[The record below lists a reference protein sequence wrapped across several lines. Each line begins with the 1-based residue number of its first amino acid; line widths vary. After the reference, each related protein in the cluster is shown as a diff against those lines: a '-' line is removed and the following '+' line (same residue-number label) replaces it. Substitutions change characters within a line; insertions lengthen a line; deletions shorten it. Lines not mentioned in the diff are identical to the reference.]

1 MRQILKII
9 KMLRPYWRFIFQ
21 SLFVGIMVM
30 FLQIPGPYITK
41 VLIDDVYPHKDYTLL
56 TFILILGAV
65 LSTGLGFTN
74 LLSTYFAR
82 YVGVNMGLDFKSRFY
97 SPHTIA
103 GLQFFRQSAD
113 GRNSVSIQRY
123 G

>member
-21 SLFVGIMVM
+21 SLLVGIMVM

-65 LSTGLGFTN
+65 LSTGLGFTGSVKHLFWSLCGCQHDTGFQIPI
-74 LLSTYFAR
+74 LLPCA
-82 YVGVNMGLDFKSRFY
+82 
-97 SPHTIA
+97 IA
-103 GLQFFRQSAD
+103 GLQLFRQPPD
-113 GRNSVSIQRY
+113 GRNPVSIQRY